1 MIKYLIIPLLL
12 LSTFDSSAEL
22 FQKATSQNTTIDST
36 IFYRSVN
43 VYKARKIIE
52 QNSTNSRF
60 VIIDVRAEK
69 DYSQGHIQNA
79 INIDFKSSD
88 FKARLDSLDKTKTY
102 IVICYAGVR
111 SKNTMQLMEKLNFKK
126 VYSIKGG
133 MMKWKGKKLPT
144 TSN

>member
-12 LSTFDSSAEL
+12 ISTFDSSAES
-22 FQKATSQNTTIDST
+22 FQKATNQNARIDST
-36 IFYRSVN
+36 IFYKSIN
-43 VYKARKIIE
+43 VSKAYKIIE
-52 QNSTNSRF
+52 QNRTNSGF

-69 DYSQGHIQNA
+69 DYNQGHIQNA

-111 SKNTMQLMEKLNFKK
+111 SHNTMLLMEKLNFKK

-133 MMKWKGKKLPT
+133 MMKWRGKKLPVT
-144 TSN
+144 N